1 MKKNLRSDVIWNAAL
16 ARFDGMSRVRRIQ
29 RSLGR
34 KTKQPGNFMSRH
46 TVVSAAMPNDLLYTI
61 ARALEHQAQ
70 WYRNDTGHAPEAVAE
85 LRRDAGR
92 LDAIAA
98 YLDAHE
104 VQP

>member
-46 TVVSAAMPNDLLYTI
+46 TVVSAAMPNDL
-61 ARALEHQAQ
+61 
-70 WYRNDTGHAPEAVAE
+70 VA
-85 LRRDAGR
+85 R
-92 LDAIAA
+92 LDEERATTNESRSELVRRVLTGVFGAK
-98 YLDAHE
+98 
-104 VQP
+104 P